1 MSDFFSLLRVRE
13 ATTVQDLSLALALA
27 TWLIIIYWLWRYGW
41 RVQRRYFIEAT
52 LTPYKRTSIVWTS
65 ALFGAAT
72 IVTLQL
78 KPSAPAIV
86 SVAMIGALSV
96 LVDAR
101 THKLPNAYTDTM
113 AIGGT
118 FGALCMVFHSETPL
132 KVILRIALSMAIWA
146 VPLWILSRIP
156 GGVGFGDVKIAPVL
170 GALLGCVGIQAAYGG
185 LIISFVL
192 AGGAALWRLVV
203 GNAGTGARIPLGP
216 WLILGAAGGYIG
228 WGAILQWQ

>member
-1 MSDFFSLLRVRE
+1 MSDFLSLLRVRE

-52 LTPYKRTSIVWTS
+52 LTPYKRTGIVWTS

-86 SVAMIGALSV
+86 SVAMIGALSA

-101 THKLPNAYTDTM
+101 NL
-113 AIGGT
+113 GG
-118 FGALCMVFHSETPL
+118 S
-132 KVILRIALSMAIWA
+132 
-146 VPLWILSRIP
+146 
-156 GGVGFGDVKIAPVL
+156 
-170 GALLGCVGIQAAYGG
+170 
-185 LIISFVL
+185 
-192 AGGAALWRLVV
+192 LVD
-203 GNAGTGARIPLGP
+203 PF
-216 WLILGAAGGYIG
+216 
-228 WGAILQWQ
+228 